1 MTKIRRQ
8 TGFSLVELMIATTTS
23 LMLLSGL
30 LSLFLHYKSSF
41 NQNEAITRMQEDARF
56 AMDELTRDV
65 SMAGFVADVLDPTS
79 VFPDGSLSIVTD
91 CGPPAVVDWIYE
103 LRNPVTGNTSTL
115 ATADNVTAASVG
127 ASFSCIN
134 GGSVRPG
141 TDVIAVKRVVG
152 RTAPAIDAGKVYVR
166 TNGTVGLLYREPMA
180 APPAVLIPPP
190 TQDWE
195 YRPTVYFIRNF
206 GVTPGDNI
214 PTLCRMVLQPGVN
227 PDLAP
232 ECIAQGIEDLQA
244 EFGIDADGD
253 GAADFFAANPTAAEI
268 GLAVSVRI
276 FLLARSVD
284 NDTRYDNDKTY
295 NLSNAPAYTPNDDFR
310 RRVFTT
316 TVLVRNLKNSR
327 RLGV

>member
-1 MTKIRRQ
+1 MTKTCSQ
-8 TGFSLVELMIATTTS
+8 TGFSIVELMISVTIS

-30 LSLFLHYKSSF
+30 LSLFLHYKGSF

-65 SMAGFVADVLDPTS
+65 GMAGFVADVLDPTS
-79 VFPDGSLSIVTD
+79 VVPDGSLSIVTD
-91 CGPPAVVDWIYE
+91 CGPPAAVDWIYE
-103 LRNPVTGNTSTL
+103 MRNPVTGANSTL

-141 TDVIAVKRVVG
+141 TDVIALKRVVG
-152 RTAPAIDAGKVYVR
+152 RTAPAIEAGKVYVR

-180 APPAVLIPPP
+180 APPAIPVPPP
-190 TQDWE
+190 FRDWE
-195 YRPTVYFIRNF
+195 FRPAIYFIQNF
-206 GVTPGDNI
+206 AVTPGDNI
-214 PTLCRMVLQPGVN
+214 PTLCRMVLRPGVN
-227 PDLAP
+227 PDMAP

-244 EFGIDADGD
+244 EFGIDTDGD
-253 GAADFFAANPTAAEI
+253 GAAEFFAANPTPAEM
-268 GLAVSVRI
+268 GQAVSVRV
-276 FLLARSVD
+276 FLLARSVN

-295 NLSNAPAYTPNDDFR
+295 NLSNAPAYTPNDNFH
-310 RRVFTT
+310 RRVFAT

-327 RLGV
+327 RLGI